1 MKAIRLKNGNL
12 LIPIRAEGPGMI
24 GDGAIEIA
32 PGDPRYAEWEKWAVD
47 EDDEGLDTDE
57 GA

>member
-24 GDGAIEIA
+24 GDGEIEIA
-32 PGDPRYAEWEKWAVD
+32 PGDPRYAEWGKWAVD
-47 EDDEGLDTDE
+47 EDDEGLDA
-57 GA
+57 GSR